1 MKEDTGKLFVH
12 KTTKAAPILLL
23 SQRALPLIKDCAL
36 LIEVKFSEA
45 G

>member
-23 SQRALPLIKDCAL
+23 SQKALPLKTVRFL
-36 LIEVKFSEA
+36 LK
-45 G
+45 